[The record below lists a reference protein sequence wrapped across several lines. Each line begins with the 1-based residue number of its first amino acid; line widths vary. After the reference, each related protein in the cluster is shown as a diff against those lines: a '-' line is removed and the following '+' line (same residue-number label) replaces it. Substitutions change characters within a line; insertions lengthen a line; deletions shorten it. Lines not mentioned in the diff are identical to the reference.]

1 MGDND
6 GLELRVPPL
15 PPRYR
20 LKDVILGDHAEDDRQ
35 AEFHPQFAVTCLYFD
50 AVFLHQAY
58 IIYLPYVSLFL

>member
-20 LKDVILGDHAEDDRQ
+20 LKDVILGDHAEDDR
-35 AEFHPQFAVTCLYFD
+35 
-50 AVFLHQAY
+50 
-58 IIYLPYVSLFL
+58 